1 MGDPHGS
8 GAFMSEDSDG
18 DFDPNNPSQ
27 STPGEDAARMGLLN
41 VMDMGRRNASSPA
54 SSAGGS
60 GALER
65 IVSQDFP
72 HSEYYMVADGLN
84 RNPNWTVYPAQVV
97 RIEVPVAVLAHEG
110 PAAVRVA
117 HARAHC

>member
-1 MGDPHGS
+1 MCIRD
-8 GAFMSEDSDG
+8 SEDSDG

-41 VMDMGRRNASSPA
+41 VMDMGRRNASRPA
-54 SSAGGS
+54 SSAGRS
-60 GALER
+60 VALER

-84 RNPNWTVYPAQVV
+84 RNPNWTVYPAQLA
-97 RIEVPVAVLAHEG
+97 IVLKACVQLANDEDEAEEG
-110 PAAVRVA
+110 
-117 HARAHC
+117 